1 MAEENTDIG
10 AEMPNDKQSH
20 NDLSTR
26 PERVAERWIK
36 PIEGDERDFLLLLV
50 FVYLQHEMFDR
61 AQAIVEAMLEAGD
74 GSREAVLA
82 HAVIAFCKKD
92 YEKTLEVLARLDRV
106 DPIERY
112 GRKTLTERQRMRSYL
127 RARSLYEL
135 GGDMKATVDL
145 YIRHQEYDGD
155 VETSDKGQSVR

>member
-1 MAEENTDIG
+1 MADGNTETESGMRDEQERQNG
-10 AEMPNDKQSH
+10 LSRQSGQ
-20 NDLSTR
+20 
-26 PERVAERWIK
+26 VAERWIR

-50 FVYLQHEMFDR
+50 FVYLQHEMLDR
-61 AQAIVEAMLEAGD
+61 AQAIIEAMLEAGD

-82 HAVIAFCKKD
+82 QAVIAFCKKN

-112 GRKTLTERQRMRSYL
+112 GRRTLTDRQRMRSYL

-135 GGDMKATVDL
+135 GGDMQATVDL
-145 YIRHQEYDGD
+145 YIRHRDYEGD
-155 VETSDKGQSVR
+155 EEERADRR

>member
-1 MAEENTDIG
+1 MADKNIEAGT
-10 AEMPNDKQSH
+10 EMPDERDGHHSPS
-20 NDLSTR
+20 LR
-26 PERVAERWIK
+26 PEPVAERWIR

-82 HAVIAFCKKD
+82 QAVIAFCKKN

-112 GRKTLTERQRMRSYL
+112 ARKTLTERQRMRSYL

-145 YIRHQEYDGD
+145 YIRHQEYEGD
-155 VETSDKGQSVR
+155 DETRDKGKSSR

>member
-1 MAEENTDIG
+1 MADKDIDTG
-10 AEMPNDKQSH
+10 AEMPDDKKSH
-20 NDLSTR
+20 NDLSIR
-26 PERVAERWIK
+26 PERIAERWVK

-61 AQAIVEAMLEAGD
+61 AQVIVEAMLEAGD
-74 GSREAVLA
+74 ASREAVLA
-82 HAVIAFCKKD
+82 HAVIAFCKKN
-92 YEKTLEVLARLDRV
+92 YERTLEVLTRLDRV

-112 GRKTLTERQRMRSYL
+112 TRKTLTERQRMRSYL

-145 YIRHQEYDGD
+145 YIRHQEYEGD
-155 VETSDKGQSVR
+155 DETNDTGKSGR

>member
-1 MAEENTDIG
+1 MKDEDMDIAG
-10 AEMPNDKQSH
+10 ETPD
-20 NDLSTR
+20 DRPDTTGLSLR
-26 PERVAERWIK
+26 PEPVAERWIR
-36 PIEGDERDFLLLLV
+36 PIEGAERDFLLLLV

-82 HAVIAFCKKD
+82 QAVIAFCTRN
-92 YEKTLEVLARLDRV
+92 YERTLEVLTRLDRV

-112 GRKTLTERQRMRSYL
+112 ARKTLTERQRMRSYL

-155 VETSDKGQSVR
+155 EEKG

>member
-1 MAEENTDIG
+1 MREEQERQHG
-10 AEMPNDKQSH
+10 LKRQSG
-20 NDLSTR
+20 
-26 PERVAERWIK
+26 PVAERWIK

-50 FVYLQHEMFDR
+50 FVYLQHEMLDR
-61 AQAIVEAMLEAGD
+61 AQAIIEAMLEAGD

-82 HAVIAFCKKD
+82 QAVIAFCKKN

-112 GRKTLTERQRMRSYL
+112 GRRTLTDRQRMRTYL

-135 GGDMKATVDL
+135 GGDMQATVDL
-145 YIRHQEYDGD
+145 YIRHRDFEGG
-155 VETSDKGQSVR
+155 EEERAERR